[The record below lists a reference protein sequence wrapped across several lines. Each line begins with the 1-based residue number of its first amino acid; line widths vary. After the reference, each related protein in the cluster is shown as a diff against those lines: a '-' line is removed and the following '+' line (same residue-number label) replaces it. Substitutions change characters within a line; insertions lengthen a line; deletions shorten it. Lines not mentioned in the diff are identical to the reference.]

1 MLDGVQWAGVRW
13 KKEEPDV
20 VRLQELPGGLGLVGA
35 LVVSHD
41 DDVFMWCGCQVQEL
55 LQKRLSVGRV
65 GPVGRHMDELTVI
78 AANYAVDGHTASSG
92 GLHRK
97 CHWLPGCS
105 PGLPRG
111 VPQVY

>member
-55 LQKRLSVGRV
+55 LQKRLSVG
-65 GPVGRHMDELTVI
+65 
-78 AANYAVDGHTASSG
+78 
-92 GLHRK
+92 
-97 CHWLPGCS
+97 
-105 PGLPRG
+105 
-111 VPQVY
+111 